1 MMRQT
6 GGTAVGE
13 ISTRS
18 SPFCLAIARACG
30 GGMMPSC
37 VPVSSITR
45 ISRTRMRSLTRTRSS
60 RRGLLSKAINASLRL
75 FSLAR
80 DLVAR
85 RSDEPFDR
93 ARALIAALARPHRHR
108 AFGALAVAD
117 HQHVGHL
124 LQLGLPDLISDLF
137 LALVQIG
144 PQARL
149 LQLVAD
155 RRRVRQVPV

>member
-18 SPFCLAIARACG
+18 SPFCLAMASACG

-37 VPVSSITR
+37 WPVSSITR

-60 RRGLLSKAINASLRL
+60 RRGLLENAIKPPTTRPASALGGLRHRGADGGQP
-75 FSLAR
+75 SLDG

-85 RSDEPFDR
+85 FRHERGDR
-93 ARALIAALARPHRHR
+93 RRPLIAAGPLPNRDGVLGR
-108 AFGALAVAD
+108 LAVAYD
-117 HQHVGHL
+117 EHVGDL
-124 LQLGLPDLISDLF
+124 LQLSLTNLISDLF
-137 LALVQIG
+137 LPLVERCTQ
-144 PQARL
+144 
-149 LQLVAD
+149 
-155 RRRVRQVPV
+155 